1 MDITNIIDPLNDVQR
16 TAVTAPNRAML
27 VLAGAGSGKTRVLV
41 HRIAWQIRVE
51 GVAPHSILAVT
62 FTNKAAREMR
72 HRIED
77 LLGLSTQTMWIGT
90 FHGLAHRL
98 LRRHAKQAKLPD
110 TFQVMDSADQLRVIK
125 RLAASL
131 NLDEGRWPPKQI
143 QWVINAQK
151 DEGKRAKHQLES
163 GDFFQRQMLAVY
175 RAYEEL
181 CDRSGLVD
189 FAELLLRAH
198 ELLRDNPELLDFYQR
213 RFLQVHVDEF
223 QDTNTIQYAWLRL
236 LTEGKDNLFVV
247 GDDDQSI
254 YGWRGAQIEN
264 IFNFQK
270 HYPNHEVIKL
280 EQNYRST
287 SNILNAANKVISMN
301 EARMGKELWTNAGE
315 GELISLYAAF
325 NELDEAYFVVDRIK
339 AWVNEGGLRSDIA
352 ILYRS
357 NVQSRQFEEKLMA
370 TATPYRVYGGLR
382 FFERAEIKNAL
393 AYLRLMANRHDDP
406 SFERVINT
414 PTRGLGNKAVDDI
427 RLIAKDQEISLWS
440 AAVLLLEQN
449 RLTARAKNALIGF
462 LELIDRLSMQAK
474 DIELYE
480 KVQLVNEQSGL
491 LTLYKNEKGDRG
503 EEKLENLEELVN
515 AARLFDADQDNEENL
530 GELDLFLAHAAL
542 EAGDM
547 QGDEFEDCVQLMTLH
562 SAKGLEFKLV
572 FMAGMEEGLFPSQQS
587 TDDINRLEEE
597 RRLCYVGM
605 TRAMQQL
612 YLTYAESRRIYGRES
627 YPRPSRFLREIPA
640 ELVQE
645 VRLRGHFSQ
654 PVAASK
660 ANDLMAQ
667 DRKFKLGQRVSH
679 AKFGEGII
687 LKFEGEGAKEWAE
700 INFQQVGK
708 KLLMLNNANLEAL

>member
-1 MDITNIIDPLNDVQR
+1 MDITKIIDPLNDAQR
-16 TAVTAPNRAML
+16 SAVTAPNRAVL

-51 GVAPHSILAVT
+51 GVSAYGILAVT

-72 HRIED
+72 NRLEE
-77 LLGLSTQTMWIGT
+77 LLGLSTHTMWIGT

-110 TFQVMDSADQLRVIK
+110 TFQVMDSSDQLRVIK
-125 RLAASL
+125 RLVAGM
-131 NLDEGRWPPKQI
+131 NLDETKWPPKQI
-143 QWVINAQK
+143 QWFINAQK
-151 DEGKRAKHQLES
+151 DEGKRARYQLET
-163 GDFFQRQMLAVY
+163 GDVFQRQMLAVY

-198 ELLRDNPELLDFYQR
+198 ELLRDNADLLEFYQQ

-223 QDTNTIQYAWLRL
+223 QDTNTIQYAWLRM

-254 YGWRGAQIEN
+254 YGWRGARIEN
-264 IFNFQK
+264 IFNFQQQ
-270 HYPNHEVIKL
+270 YPNHQVIKL

-287 SNILNAANKVISMN
+287 GNILNAANKVISMN
-301 EARMGKELWTNAGE
+301 EARMGKELWTEAGE

-339 AWVNEGGLRSDIA
+339 AWINEGGLRSDAA

-357 NVQSRQFEEKLMA
+357 NAQSRQFEEKLMA
-370 TATPYRVYGGLR
+370 TGTPYRVYGGLR

-393 AYLRLMANRHDDP
+393 AYLRLMSNRDDDA

-414 PTRGLGNKAVDDI
+414 PTRGLGAKAIDDI
-427 RLIAKDQEISLWS
+427 RLIAKDQDMSLWS
-440 AAVLLLEQN
+440 AAIALLKQKPM
-449 RLTARAKNALIGF
+449 APRAKNALVGF
-462 LELIDRLSMQAK
+462 LELIDRLSTQAEGL
-474 DIELYE
+474 ELYE
-480 KVQLVNEQSGL
+480 KVQMVNEQSGL
-491 LTLYKNEKGDRG
+491 IELYKNEKGDRG
-503 EEKLENLEELVN
+503 EEKLENLDELIN
-515 AARLFDADQDNEENL
+515 AARLFDAEQENEENL
-530 GELDLFLAHAAL
+530 NELDLFLAHASL

-547 QGDEFEDCVQLMTLH
+547 QGEEFEDCVQLMTLH

-572 FMAGMEEGLFPSQQS
+572 FLVGMEEGLFPSQQS
-587 TDDINRLEEE
+587 SDDIARLEEE

-605 TRAMQQL
+605 TRAMRQL

-640 ELVQE
+640 ECIQE
-645 VRLRGHFSQ
+645 VRMRATVSRPQ
-654 PVAASK
+654 AIVKSV
-660 ANDLMAQ
+660 DLMAQ
-667 DRKFKLGQRVSH
+667 GRQFKLGQRVGH
-679 AKFGEGII
+679 AKFGEGVV
-687 LKFEGEGAKEWAE
+687 LQLEGEGAQERAQ
-700 INFQQVGK
+700 INFKQAGVK
-708 KLLMLNNANLEAL
+708 WLMLSYAQLEAL